1 MDVLIKGLS
10 IRSGNFVVLNP
21 DGGYFNHKK
30 KEFEFIVKNFDHIKY
45 DSEENLIKD
54 LSILNVDKVE
64 ILLIPIFLN
73 FSIENQINFV
83 KQLHYHSSGIK
94 TTFDFINKNGIKTKP
109 YFFNKNKDDLFH
121 QYSNLFNLKS
131 VSGVQNKVKSPW
143 TSVEEKFKIKDI
155 DNNKNELKNKEMEV
169 VTFVGYELDK
179 FILSKNLKIKEKDFN
194 SGILYKINI
203 PNENIVFDK
212 YDKRRTLFISK
223 DDSEKLLFDLLKSNY
238 YNIDKKIINVEGELE
253 PRSFCGFLSDEKCL
267 DDKRIKFSRTSL
279 DLTLLKQNEIISI
292 YRKLTNIYGSMKSM
306 KNTGIIFGFKPNI
319 TNDGIFIE
327 IGYFEYGYANSK
339 VGITDFSNK
348 VSEFYKKNTNI
359 RFECSLKKYNW
370 FKREVL
376 NVSVP
381 PKEKRIVYI
390 CIFPESNIVKVGKTV
405 NWESRE
411 RTYKRGDGKSSE
423 TQGYMKLIYWFE
435 TPTIGDKVIDDYLM
449 GCVESWLINEAHKK
463 YDIFEGK
470 EFFKG
475 DDNISLVDKIRGSI
489 SNLPVPEILSE
500 RTDYQIKTYCKK
512 EKYKDKDLYE
522 KFMELKYQK

>member
-1 MDVLIKGLS
+1 MI
-10 IRSGNFVVLNP
+10 
-21 DGGYFNHKK
+21 Y
-30 KEFEFIVKNFDHIKY
+30 
-45 DSEENLIKD
+45 
-54 LSILNVDKVE
+54 
-64 ILLIPIFLN
+64 
-73 FSIENQINFV
+73 
-83 KQLHYHSSGIK
+83 
-94 TTFDFINKNGIKTKP
+94 FINIVT
-109 YFFNKNKDDLFH
+109 F
-121 QYSNLFNLKS
+121 FNLKS

-169 VTFVGYELDK
+169 VTFLAYELDK
-179 FILSKNLKIKEKDFN
+179 FTLSKNLKIKEKDFN
-194 SGILYKINI
+194 SGILYQINI
-203 PNENIVFDK
+203 PNKNIVFDK

-238 YNIDKKIINVEGELE
+238 YNIDKKIINIEGELE

-267 DDKRIKFSRTSL
+267 DNKRIKFSRTSL

-292 YRKLTNIYGSMKSM
+292 YRKLTNIYGSMKSI

-319 TNDGIFIE
+319 TKDGIFIE

-370 FKREVL
+370 FKREVF

-381 PKEKRIVYI
+381 PQKTRIVYV
-390 CIFPESNIVKVGKTV
+390 CVFPESNIVKVGKTV

-411 RTYKRGDGKSSE
+411 RTYKYGDGKTSE
-423 TQGYMKLIYWFE
+423 TQGYMKLIYWFK

-449 GCVESWLINEAHKK
+449 GCVESWLIKEAHKK

-470 EFFKG
+470 EFFRG
-475 DDNISLVDKIRGSI
+475 DDNISLVDEIRASI
-489 SNLPVPEILSE
+489 SNLSVPEILSE

-522 KFMELKYQK
+522 KFMELKYNK